1 MEIKKEE
8 NKQGNLDFND
18 TKLILEEL
26 EVKIQ
31 DLFKSKDYLNFLQK
45 MSLLH
50 DYSFNN
56 ILLILMQNPEASM
69 IASYTTFNQMHRRV
83 KKGSKA
89 LKIICPCPVK
99 KTKKVESKDSNGNT
113 TMEEIEENRTYF
125 RVGNVFDVSQTYPID
140 EQGEIKSFTT
150 ELSLDS
156 EFLQNLILNIKKS
169 QPIPINYDKSLK
181 ENSANGYYKIDSKEI
196 YLKEGMSNL
205 QELKTLVHELAH
217 HYQHEKYKELIKDF
231 NRNDLEVS
239 AESTAYVVFNMLKD
253 FYGVDAID
261 SSAYS
266 VGYVASWS
274 KDKELK
280 ELKTTL
286 TLISKIS
293 NDLFKVI
300 STAIPKVN

>member
-1 MEIKKEE
+1 MNRKKEE
-8 NKQGNLDFND
+8 KLQGNLDFND
-18 TKLILEEL
+18 TKLILKEL

-31 DLFKSKDYLNFLQK
+31 DLFKSEDYLNFLQK

-83 KKGSKA
+83 KKGSKS

-99 KTKKVESKDSNGNT
+99 KTKQVESKDNFGNT
-113 TMEEIEENRTYF
+113 TIEEIEENRTYF

-274 KDKELK
+274 KTKELK

>member
-1 MEIKKEE
+1 MEKE
-8 NKQGNLDFND
+8 NVSLDFKN
-18 TKLILEEL
+18 TKLILAEL
-26 EVKIQ
+26 ETKVQ
-31 DLFKSKDYLNFLQK
+31 ELFESKDYLNFLQK

-56 ILLILMQNPEASM
+56 ILLILMQNPNASM
-69 IASYTTFNQMHRRV
+69 VASYTTFNHMNRGV

-99 KTKKVESKDSNGNT
+99 KTKQIESKDNLGNT
-113 TMEEIEENRTYF
+113 ITEEVEENRTYF
-125 RVGNVFDVSQTYPID
+125 RVGNVFDVSQTYPLN
-140 EQGEIKSFTT
+140 EQGKIPSFTN
-150 ELSLDS
+150 ELSYDS
-156 EFLQNLILNIKKS
+156 TFLQNLILNIKKS
-169 QPIPINYDKSLK
+169 QTIPINYDPALK

-196 YLKEGMSNL
+196 YLKEGMNNL
-205 QELKTLVHELAH
+205 QELKTLIHELAH
-217 HYQHEKYKELIKDF
+217 HYQHEKYSNLIKDF

-253 FYGVDAID
+253 FYGVDIFD
-261 SSAYS
+261 SSNYS

-274 KDKELK
+274 KTKELS

-300 STAIPKVN
+300 STAIPN

>member
-1 MEIKKEE
+1 
-8 NKQGNLDFND
+8 
-18 TKLILEEL
+18 
-26 EVKIQ
+26 
-31 DLFKSKDYLNFLQK
+31 
-45 MSLLH
+45 
-50 DYSFNN
+50 
-56 ILLILMQNPEASM
+56 M

-99 KTKKVESKDSNGNT
+99 KTKQVESKDNFGNT

-169 QPIPINYDKSLK
+169 QTIPINYDKSLK
-181 ENSANGYYKIDSKEI
+181 ENSSNGYYKIDSKEI

-205 QELKTLVHELAH
+205 QELKTLIHELAH

-274 KDKELK
+274 KTKELK